1 VLEVI
6 SEALEIDAE
15 EVPERPKSPSP
26 ETHPKK
32 QRVSDSQGK
41 PKARDYEGLVYSI
54 LIIAIREFEVRI
66 CVQDAFPEDEE
77 MEMWAE
83 DCWTNACECKG
94 KSYALTT
101 RLRGLVSFLPNMTLH
116 HPDSNPSRSSPM
128 PPQSAAGVRPRE
140 PLGWG
145 FWRV

>member
-1 VLEVI
+1 VSEVI
-6 SEALEIDAE
+6 SEALESDAE
-15 EVPERPKSPSP
+15 EVPERPESPSP

-32 QRVSDSQGK
+32 QRVSDSRGN

-54 LIIAIREFEVRI
+54 LVMAIREFEVSI

-83 DCWTNACECKG
+83 DCWKNACERKG

-101 RLRGLVSFLPNMTLH
+101 RLRGLVSFLPSVTL
-116 HPDSNPSRSSPM
+116 HPDSNPSRSSPV
-128 PPQSAAGVRPRE
+128 PPQSAAGSRKR
-140 PLGWG
+140 L
-145 FWRV
+145 